1 MNTQI
6 GTGAPRQQRVV
17 RAGGKAMKKTKGRIT
32 RDGAAVRRVQVMLD
46 DATVERAKLLGKGNV
61 SQGIRGAIK
70 RAPVWINFFP
80 GSMRDER
87 GFEFSAEPVYA
98 PEDLKGFVDSIIR
111 GCTSSMDCSDA
122 ETLLNALPA
131 LAYWF
136 CSTVDNRTKQQQA
149 QLDAVQELSE
159 ALKDAAK

>member
-1 MNTQI
+1 
-6 GTGAPRQQRVV
+6 
-17 RAGGKAMKKTKGRIT
+17 MKQTKGRRT

-46 DATVERAKLLGKGNV
+46 DATVERAKALGQGNI
-61 SQGIRGAIK
+61 SQGIREAVK
-70 RAPVWINFFP
+70 SAPVWINFFP
-80 GSMRDER
+80 GNMRDER
-87 GFEFSAEPVYA
+87 GFEFSTGPAYA

-131 LAYWF
+131 LARWF

-149 QLDAVQELSE
+149 QLDAVKELSE
-159 ALKDAAK
+159 ALKDAAVKIEGAE